1 MIDYYFKEN
10 SKSTLIRIPEFKK
23 GCWIHVSNPSKDEIN
38 FLTKKFKISEANL
51 IDGLDIHENP
61 RFEIEDKKTY
71 IYLTAPTNKIQHEH
85 DSSFL
90 VVSAKDYFM
99 TISKYSLEV
108 FEKILAPRN
117 KFTKFDNSTNMMKIL
132 FFLSRLFETS
142 VHKILKNT
150 KANKADLSRLRN
162 KDIERLIHDEDKLN
176 NYIASMGSTISTYGK
191 ILRDPFLKFLRKDE
205 VILEDLIIDL
215 NETLNLCKQ
224 TLKTIS
230 NMRTYYSTKLSND
243 LNNTVKILTLATI
256 FISIPTL
263 ISSIYGMNINLPM
276 QNSGSIMY
284 ILLALAIGIC
294 GIFTIFLR
302 RKKVF

>member
-1 MIDYYFKEN
+1 MIDYYLKEN
-10 SKSTLIRIPEFKK
+10 NESTLSKITEFKK
-23 GCWIHVSNPSKDEIN
+23 GCWIHVSSPSREEIDY
-38 FLTKKFKISEANL
+38 LVKEFKLSEANL

-71 IYLTAPTNKIQHEH
+71 TYLTAPTNKIQHEY

-108 FEKILAPRN
+108 FEKILTLKN
-117 KFTKFDNSTNMMKIL
+117 KFTKFDNSTNMVKIL

-142 VHKILKNT
+142 VHKILKSI
-150 KANKADLSRLRN
+150 KANKADLSKLKN
-162 KDIERLIHDEDKLN
+162 KDIERLIQDEDKLN
-176 NYIASMGSTISTYGK
+176 NYIVSLGSAISTYGK
-191 ILRDPFLKFLRKDE
+191 VLRDPSLRFLKKDE

-215 NETLNLCKQ
+215 NETLTLCKQ

-243 LNNTVKILTLATI
+243 LNNTVKILTLVTI

-263 ISSIYGMNINLPM
+263 ISSVYGMNIPLPM
-276 QNSGSIMY
+276 QNSNSIIY
-284 ILLALAIGIC
+284 ILLALALGIC
-294 GIFTIFLR
+294 TIFTIFLR
-302 RKKVF
+302 KKKVF